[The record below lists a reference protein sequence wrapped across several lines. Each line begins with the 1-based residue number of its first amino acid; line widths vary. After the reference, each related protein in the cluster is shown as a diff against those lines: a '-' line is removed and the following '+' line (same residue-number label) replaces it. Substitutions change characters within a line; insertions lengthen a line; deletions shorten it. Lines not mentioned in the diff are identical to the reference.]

1 MKQQLEAIR
10 KAALDAI
17 SNAGKAED
25 LEALRVRYLGKKGE
39 LTAVLKQMGKLSA
52 EERPVMGQLANDVR
66 AKLEANIEEKT
77 QSSSPTS
84 AMELQAQVRG
94 RGRDHPR
101 QDQERSAHKHPMY
114 QRARRDQGHLRR
126 HGL

>member
-39 LTAVLKQMGKLSA
+39 LTAVLKQMCAPSS
-52 EERPVMGQLANDVR
+52 RR
-66 AKLEANIEEKT
+66 AW
-77 QSSSPTS
+77 
-84 AMELQAQVRG
+84 R
-94 RGRDHPR
+94 
-101 QDQERSAHKHPMY
+101 
-114 QRARRDQGHLRR
+114 RARRSWPQKRWR
-126 HGL
+126 